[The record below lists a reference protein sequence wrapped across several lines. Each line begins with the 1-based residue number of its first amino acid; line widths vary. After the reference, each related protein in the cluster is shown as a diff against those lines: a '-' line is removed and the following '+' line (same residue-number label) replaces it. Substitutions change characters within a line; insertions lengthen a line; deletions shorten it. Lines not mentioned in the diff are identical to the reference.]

1 MALKCPVPGCED
13 SEREFQKESALKSHI
28 RNKHPEYEPEGG
40 GAREVPIVED
50 DFALL
55 LRKFKIKADLAANIA
70 ENISH
75 TGGATVF
82 EEPELLL
89 KRMASWSSDIPPGK
103 RKNIMEQ
110 WFAERQIGIPPEV
123 QQKAGMTKE
132 QLGKVEE
139 ETKGSAE
146 VRYVY
151 DESAHIVRMAKK
163 DERGGTLSQAKE
175 LLKMADEREKEGT
188 ESPFMQD
195 GEGRWVLNPKARV
208 TGVELMAVQFMQQAQ
223 QKGEPVDPI
232 TAMTRAAETWKTLR
246 EGLGGGPSTQ
256 PAWMTDPVAFVG
268 AIKTITGQEGLGG
281 GASAQ
286 PAWMTDPAE
295 FITMI
300 KAITGE
306 AGGDSAL
313 KEALAEMRHSVDEMK
328 EQRYQD
334 QFTGQQKQIHD
345 ITNILKQTLDT
356 IADLKK
362 GSVGRSEMDIIH
374 EVATGGMDFL
384 KTELPG
390 MRRDIKEAFSSAGL
404 PAPKSGE
411 EREVRKKQTRKALQT
426 DQAIEE
432 IGKRMFFPQG

>member
-1 MALKCPVPGCED
+1 MEEFKCPVEGCEH
-13 SEREFQKESALKSHI
+13 EPFKTETALKSHL
-28 RNKHPEYEPEGG
+28 RSKHPDFAPTGE
-40 GAREVPIVED
+40 AREVPIVEE
-50 DFALL
+50 DFATL
-55 LRKFKIKADLAANIA
+55 LRKFKIKGDLATNIA

-75 TGGATVF
+75 TGGSNVF
-82 EEPELLL
+82 ESPELLF
-89 KRMASWSSDIPPGK
+89 KRLTAWSSDVNPSR
-103 RKNIMEQ
+103 RKLIIEQ
-110 WFAERQIGIPPEV
+110 WFAEKGVPIPLEI
-123 QQKAGMTKE
+123 QQKSGLTVE

-139 ETKGSAE
+139 ETKEGAE
-146 VRYVY
+146 VRYVF
-151 DESAHIVRMAKK
+151 DVEKNMVRMAKK
-163 DERGGTLSQAKE
+163 EERGGTLAQAKE
-175 LLKMADEREKEGT
+175 LLKMAEEREKAGT

-195 GEGRWVLNPKARV
+195 AEGHWILNPKARV
-208 TGVELMAVQFMQQAQ
+208 SGVELMAVQFMQQAQ

-232 TAMTRAAETWKTLR
+232 ASMTRAAETWKTLR
-246 EGLGGGPSTQ
+246 EGLGGGASALPS
-256 PAWMTDPVAFVG
+256 WMTDPVAFVG

-295 FITMI
+295 FIKMI

-328 EQRYQD
+328 EERYQD
-334 QFTGQQKQIHD
+334 QFAGQQKQIQD

-362 GSVGRSEMDIIH
+362 GSTGRTEMDIIH
-374 EVATGGMDFL
+374 EIATGGIDFL

-411 EREVRKKQTRKALQT
+411 EREARKKRTKKALQT
-426 DQAIEE
+426 DQDIEE
-432 IGKRMFFPQG
+432 LGKRMFFPQG